1 MHQNRHKDDGNFKYI
16 SPCAGM
22 EKDRPQ
28 IENSAG
34 VTSVRDEENG
44 GGGQASKTKGGS
56 VERGRL

>member
-1 MHQNRHKDDGNFKYI
+1 MHQNRHKDDGNFKCI

-28 IENSAG
+28 TENSTS
-34 VTSVRDEENG
+34 VTFVRDEESG
-44 GGGQASKTKGGS
+44 GGGQVSKTKGGS